1 MQRVVL
7 LTRVII
13 LTGMPG
19 AGKEEFVQV
28 ALKAGYDVIRMGD
41 VVRQE
46 AERQG
51 ATMDERGVGG
61 FANKER
67 ESRGPGIWA
76 ERCLQ
81 VLGEGDTI
89 IDGSR
94 SLAELEVFRRALG
107 SGLRLVAVHTSPE
120 KRFLRLQKRARYDA
134 PQDQGAFRERDMR
147 ELGWGLGS
155 LIAMA
160 DVMLVNEDTLERF
173 RDSASEEL
181 SRAWS
186 GSR

>member
-1 MQRVVL
+1 MA
-7 LTRVII
+7 RVII

-41 VVRQE
+41 VVREE

-67 ESRGPGIWA
+67 EARGPGIWA

-81 VLGEGDTI
+81 VLGEGDVI

-107 SGLRLVAVHTSPE
+107 SGLRLVAIHTSPE
-120 KRFLRLQKRARYDA
+120 KRFHRLQRRARYDA
-134 PQDQGAFRERDMR
+134 PSDPEAFRERDMR

-160 DVMLVNEDTLERF
+160 DVMIVNEDTLERF
-173 RDSASEEL
+173 RESAFEEL
-181 SRAWS
+181 RRTWS
-186 GSR
+186 GSK